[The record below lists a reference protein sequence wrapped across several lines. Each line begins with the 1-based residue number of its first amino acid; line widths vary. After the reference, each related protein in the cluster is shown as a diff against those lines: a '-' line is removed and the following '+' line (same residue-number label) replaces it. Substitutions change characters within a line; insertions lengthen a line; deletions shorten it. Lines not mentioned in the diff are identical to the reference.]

1 MFGYVTIDKPEL
13 KFREFD
19 EYRAHYCG
27 LCRELRERYGIPG
40 QLTLTYDLTFVIL
53 LLEGL
58 YEPKTLKGKTRC
70 AVHPVVKRP
79 VCKSRITGYAADMNV
94 LLAYYKCMDDWNDEH
109 KIMRRAYAG
118 VLEKGASKVKDAFPE
133 KSRIIT
139 EYLERLSNLE
149 KDKSTDIDAVAGCF
163 GHLMEEIFVL
173 KHDIWEPDL
182 RRMSFF
188 LGKYIYLLDAFEDV
202 PQDIKS
208 GSYNIF
214 AEMYLQDDF
223 SEKAG
228 RMLQMMLSE
237 SCRSFERL
245 PIVKYSSILR
255 NILYSG
261 VWTRYR
267 AVLRKREKEQEK
279 KYV

>member
-19 EYRAHYCG
+19 IYRAHYCG

-58 YEPKTLKGKTRC
+58 YEPKTLTGKTRC
-70 AVHPVVKRP
+70 AVHPLIRQP
-79 VCKSRITGYAADMNV
+79 VCKSRITEYAADMNV
-94 LLAYYKCMDDWNDEH
+94 LLAYYKCLDDWNDEH

-118 VLEKGASKVKDAFPE
+118 VLKKGAAKVKESFPE
-133 KSRIIT
+133 KSRMIV
-139 EYLERLSNLE
+139 EHLDRLSKLE
-149 KDKSTDIDAVAGCF
+149 EQGSSDIDEVSGCF
-163 GHLMEEIFVL
+163 GHLMEEIFVFR
-173 KHDIWEPDL
+173 HDIWEADL

-188 LGKYIYLLDAFEDV
+188 LGKYIYLLDAFEDA
-202 PQDIKS
+202 PEDQRT

-214 AEMYLQDDF
+214 SEMYQHDDF
-223 SEKAG
+223 SDEAG
-228 RMLQMMLSE
+228 RMMQMMLSE
-237 SCRSFERL
+237 ACRSFERL
-245 PIVKYSSILR
+245 PIIRHGGILR

-267 AVLRKREKEQEK
+267 AVLRKRKKEQEK
-279 KYV
+279 DYV

>member
-19 EYRAHYCG
+19 DYRAHYCG

-70 AVHPVVKRP
+70 AVHPLVRRP
-79 VCKSRITGYAADMNV
+79 VCKSRITEYAADMNV
-94 LLAYYKCMDDWNDEH
+94 LLAYYKCMDDWNDER
-109 KIMRRAYAG
+109 KISRRAYAG
-118 VLEKGASKVKDAFPE
+118 VLHNGAEHVKTVFPE
-133 KSRIIT
+133 KSRNIA
-139 EYLERLSNLE
+139 EYLEHLSELE
-149 KDKSTDIDAVAGCF
+149 KQGSSDIDEVSGCF

-202 PQDIKS
+202 PEDKKS
-208 GSYNIF
+208 GNYNIL
-214 AEMYLQDDF
+214 AEMSTQDDF
-223 SEKAG
+223 SGRTG

-245 PIVKYSSILR
+245 PIIRYGGILR

-279 KYV
+279 